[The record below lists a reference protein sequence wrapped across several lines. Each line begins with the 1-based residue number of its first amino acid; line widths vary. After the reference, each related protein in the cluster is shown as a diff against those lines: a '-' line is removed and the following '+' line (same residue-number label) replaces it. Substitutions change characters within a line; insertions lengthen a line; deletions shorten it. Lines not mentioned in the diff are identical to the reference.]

1 MAFEQKDNS
10 GAVFKN
16 SRPNSDKSPPLTGNA
31 LIGGVEYW
39 ISAWTKT
46 DKNGEKWMSLAFK
59 EKNPTAANSQKSQ
72 AAQTSS
78 YDEDSI
84 PF

>member
-1 MAFEQKDNS
+1 MAFEKRDNS

-31 LIGGVEYW
+31 MINGVEYW

-59 EKNPTAANSQKSQ
+59 EKNPSVANSQKAQ
-72 AAQTSS
+72 ATDTSS

>member
-10 GAVFKN
+10 GAIFKN
-16 SRPNSDKSPPLTGNA
+16 KNPKSDKSPPLTGNA
-31 LIGGVEYW
+31 LIGGVDYW
-39 ISAWTKT
+39 VSAWSKT
-46 DKNGEKWMSLAFK
+46 DKNGEKWVSFSVTP
-59 EKNPTAANSQKSQ
+59 KNPSPAQKLKPD
-72 AAQTSS
+72 TSS

>member
-1 MAFEQKDNS
+1 MMAFEQKDNS
-10 GAVFKN
+10 GAIFKN
-16 SRPNSDKSPPLTGNA
+16 KNPKSDKSPPLTGNA

-39 ISAWTKT
+39 VSAWTKT
-46 DKNGEKWMSLAFK
+46 DKNGEKWVSFAVSP
-59 EKNPTAANSQKSQ
+59 KNPSAVQKQ
-72 AAQTSS
+72 AVDTSS